1 MNSTKEKIN
10 NFRIVR
16 KTAEMDPEMV
26 KMIENFVI
34 EKFEDNKTIFKDEMV
49 HLYYPGNS

>member
-10 NFRIVR
+10 NFRVVR
-16 KTAEMDPEMV
+16 KTAEMDTDMV
-26 KMIENFVI
+26 KFIENFTI

-49 HLYYPGNS
+49 F

>member
-1 MNSTKEKIN
+1 MNATKEKIH

-26 KMIENFVI
+26 KFI
-34 EKFEDNKTIFKDEMV
+34 EKFTIEKFDDNKTIFKDEMV
-49 HLYYPGNS
+49 Y